1 LWIADFKWSA
11 LGAFEALRIM
21 GIQRESGEGRKM
33 EQRRKQILSW
43 CLYDWAN
50 SAFACTIMAAVLPV
64 FYSSVAGANL
74 NKTTASSYWGYTN
87 TIAMLIVACS
97 APILGALADHR
108 GIKKQFLAF
117 FAGMGIVSTSLL
129 FFVGRGD
136 WFLASLLYII
146 GMVGF
151 SGGNN
156 FYDSLLPHVAGAKDI
171 DRISSLGY
179 ALGYLG
185 GGILLAL
192 NLAMILKPH
201 WFGIADAE
209 WGTRYSFVTVGVW
222 WATFSIP
229 ILKNVPEPPVVPIP
243 GESSNSLR
251 ASLQRLSL
259 TFHHIRQYREA
270 FKFLLAF
277 WLFNDGIGTII
288 SMAVIFGAEINISQG
303 NLIGSI
309 LAVQFIGIPFS
320 LLFGRLAGRMGT
332 KQAIFLGLAVYTG
345 ISVGG
350 YFIQTALHFWILAVL
365 VGFVQGGT
373 QALSRSLFGT
383 MIPKSRSAEFFSFY
397 DVSSKFAGIIGPFV
411 FGLVGQLTG
420 SSRLSVFALVIFFIG
435 GGIILSTVNEEE
447 GRARALS

>member
-1 LWIADFKWSA
+1 
-11 LGAFEALRIM
+11 
-21 GIQRESGEGRKM
+21 M
-33 EQRRKQILSW
+33 EKQRRKMVLSW

-50 SAFACTIMAAVLPV
+50 SAFASTIMAAVLPV
-64 FYSSVAGANL
+64 FYSTVAGANL
-74 NKTTASSYWGYTN
+74 SKTTASSYWGYTN
-87 TIAMLIVACS
+87 TLAMLVVAFS

-108 GIKKQFLAF
+108 GIKKRFLAL
-117 FAGMGIVSTSLL
+117 FAGMGIVSTSFLVL
-129 FFVGRGD
+129 VEKGD

-156 FYDSLLPHVAGAKDI
+156 FYDSLLPHVAGEKDI

-185 GGILLAL
+185 GGILLAFD
-192 NLAMILKPH
+192 LAMILNPH
-201 WFGIADAE
+201 WFGIANAE
-209 WGTRYSFVTVGVW
+209 WGTRYSFLTVGIW
-222 WATFSIP
+222 WAAFSIP

-243 GESSNSLR
+243 GESSNPLR

-259 TFHHIRQYREA
+259 TFHNLRKYREA
-270 FKFLLAF
+270 FKFLVAF

-288 SMAVIFGAEINISQG
+288 TMAVIFGAEINIPQAH
-303 NLIGSI
+303 LIGSI

-320 LLFGRLAGRMGT
+320 ILFGRLAGWMGT

-345 ISVGG
+345 ISIGG

-420 SSRLSVFALVIFFIG
+420 SSRLSVVALVVFFIG
-435 GGIILSTVNEEE
+435 GGMILFTVNEKE
-447 GRARALS
+447 GRASAFS

>member
-1 LWIADFKWSA
+1 
-11 LGAFEALRIM
+11 M
-21 GIQRESGEGRKM
+21 
-33 EQRRKQILSW
+33 ILSW

-50 SAFACTIMAAVLPV
+50 SAFATTIMAAVLPV

-74 NKTTASSYWGYTN
+74 SKTTASSYWGYTN
-87 TIAMLIVACS
+87 TIAMLIVAFT
-97 APILGALADHR
+97 APILGALADHS
-108 GIKKQFLAF
+108 GIKKRFLAL
-117 FAGMGIVSTSLL
+117 FAGMGVVSAAMLV
-129 FFVGRGD
+129 FVGRGD

-156 FYDSLLPHVAGAKDI
+156 FYDSLLPHVAGEKDI
-171 DRISSLGY
+171 DRISSYGY

-185 GGILLAL
+185 GGILLAF

-201 WFGIADAE
+201 WFGISDAE
-209 WGTRYSFVTVGVW
+209 WGTRYSFLTVGVW
-222 WATFSIP
+222 WTFFSIP
-229 ILKNVPEPPVVPIP
+229 ILKNVPEPPIVPIA
-243 GESSNSLR
+243 GESSNPLR
-251 ASLQRLSL
+251 ASIQRLSL
-259 TFHHIRQYREA
+259 TFHNLRQYREA
-270 FKFLLAF
+270 FKFLVAF
-277 WLFNDGIGTII
+277 WLYNDGIGTII
-288 SMAVIFGAEINISQG
+288 SMAVIFGAEINIPQAH
-303 NLIGSI
+303 LIGSI

-320 LLFGRLAGRMGT
+320 ILFGRLAGWMGT
-332 KQAIFLGLAVYTG
+332 KRAIFLGLAVYTG
-345 ISVGG
+345 ISIGG

-420 SSRLSVFALVIFFIG
+420 SSRLSVVALVVFFIG
-435 GGIILSTVNEEE
+435 GGLILLTVNEQE
-447 GRARALS
+447 GRARALVQPTPRRI

>member
-1 LWIADFKWSA
+1 
-11 LGAFEALRIM
+11 
-21 GIQRESGEGRKM
+21 
-33 EQRRKQILSW
+33 
-43 CLYDWAN
+43 
-50 SAFACTIMAAVLPV
+50 MAAVLPV

-74 NKTTASSYWGYTN
+74 SKTTASSYWGYTN
-87 TIAMLIVACS
+87 TLAMLVVAFS

-108 GIKKQFLAF
+108 GIKKRFLAL

-129 FFVGRGD
+129 VFVGKGD

-156 FYDSLLPHVAGAKDI
+156 FYDSLLPHVAGEKDI

-179 ALGYLG
+179 ASGYLG
-185 GGILLAL
+185 GGILLAF
-192 NLAMILKPH
+192 NVAMILKPH
-201 WFGIADAE
+201 WFGIVDAE
-209 WGTRYSFVTVGVW
+209 WGTRYSFLTVGVW
-222 WATFSIP
+222 WAAFSIP
-229 ILKNVPEPPVVPIP
+229 ILKNVPEPPIVPIP
-243 GESSNSLR
+243 GESSNPLR

-259 TFHHIRQYREA
+259 TFHNIRRYREA
-270 FKFLLAF
+270 FKFLIAF

-288 SMAVIFGAEINISQG
+288 SMAVIFGAEINIPQAH
-303 NLIGSI
+303 LIGSI

-320 LLFGRLAGRMGT
+320 IFFGRLAGWMGT
-332 KQAIFLGLAVYTG
+332 KRAIFLGLAVYTG
-345 ISVGG
+345 ISIGG

-373 QALSRSLFGT
+373 QALSRSLFST

-411 FGLVGQLTG
+411 FGIVGQMTG
-420 SSRLSVFALVIFFIG
+420 SSRLSVVALVIFFIG
-435 GGIILSTVNEEE
+435 GAIILSTVNEKE
-447 GRARALS
+447 GRARAFS